1 MKSAVI
7 IFIAFF
13 MLLAGLNTA
22 SSQEGKKVLTLDDAV
37 SIALK
42 ENPGI
47 TVSEANIE
55 ISKALVRNMQAPYYP
70 NVYTRIIVPFV
81 GRESGFFLDQL
92 IWDFGQTSN
101 KVKSSKEQLK
111 ASKFDSDTARGD
123 IELNTIVS
131 YYNVLSQT
139 HLVDS
144 YEKKVTEGEKRLE
157 RAEGFY
163 KAGRISQMDVT
174 KEEVNL
180 GNAKMQLAASRN
192 DLEIA
197 EDNLMAAM
205 GIEGKFDFELV
216 DTLEYRKKDINLEDS
231 VDKALDTRP
240 ELKSLKAQEA
250 SMKANLTAAKRAFYP
265 QLFGRTAYRFK
276 GEGAETPGFI
286 AGVGF
291 QLPIFDGFSR
301 LADVQDAKAKLMKS
315 QAQIET
321 TKVGIAAEV
330 KQLKL
335 DLDLA
340 EENIQI
346 TQKTKESAEKSF
358 LLAKERYRLERASEL
373 ELAEAE
379 SLYSSSDAAYRQAIY
394 NYNITAAKLERAI
407 GGMNEAD
414 Q

>member
-1 MKSAVI
+1 MKRAGTP
-7 IFIAFF
+7 FILFSI
-13 MLLAGLNTA
+13 LLLSLSTAGAL
-22 SSQEGKKVLTLDDAV
+22 EKKVLSLDEAV
-37 SIALK
+37 SKALK

-70 NVYTRIIVPFV
+70 DVYTRIIVPFV
-81 GRESGFFLDQL
+81 GRESGFFLDQM

-111 ASKFDSDTARGD
+111 STKFDSQAAKGD
-123 IELNTIVS
+123 IELNTIVC

-139 HLVDS
+139 HLVES
-144 YEKKVTEGEKRLE
+144 YEKKVTEGEKRFE

-163 KAGRISQMDVT
+163 KAGRVSQTDVT

-180 GNAKMQLAASRN
+180 GNARMQLAAARN

-205 GIEGKFDFELV
+205 GVEGEFNYELV
-216 DTLEYRKKDINLEDS
+216 DTLTYEKRDVDLDDS
-231 VDKALDTRP
+231 IDKALDTRP

-250 SMKANLTAAKRAFYP
+250 SMKANLTASKRAFYP
-265 QLFGRTAYRFK
+265 QFFGRTAYRFK

-286 AGVGF
+286 AGVGLQF
-291 QLPIFDGFSR
+291 PIFDGFARS
-301 LADVQDAKAKLMKS
+301 ANVQDAKAKLMKS

-321 TKVGIAAEV
+321 EKVEIASEV

-340 EENIQI
+340 EENIHI
-346 TQKTKESAEKSF
+346 TEKTKESAEKSF
-358 LLAKERYRLERASEL
+358 LLAQERYRLERASEL

-394 NYNITAAKLERAI
+394 NYNITAARLERAI
-407 GGMNEAD
+407 GGTDEAD
-414 Q
+414 K

>member
-1 MKSAVI
+1 MKSAGTL
-7 IFIAFF
+7 FILFF
-13 MLLAGLNTA
+13 MLLLSLSTAGA
-22 SSQEGKKVLTLDDAV
+22 QEKKVLSLDEAV

-70 NVYTRIIVPFV
+70 DVYTRIIVPFV
-81 GRESGFFLDQL
+81 GRESGFFLDQM

-111 ASKFDSDTARGD
+111 STKFDSQASKED

-139 HLVDS
+139 HLVES
-144 YEKKVTEGEKRLE
+144 FEKKVTEGEKRFE

-163 KAGRISQMDVT
+163 KAGRVSQTDVT

-180 GNAKMQLAASRN
+180 GNSRMQLAAARN

-197 EDNLMAAM
+197 QDSLMAAM
-205 GIEGKFDFELV
+205 GVEGEFNYELV
-216 DTLEYRKKDINLEDS
+216 DTLNYEKKDIDLDDS
-231 VDKALDTRP
+231 IDKALDTRP

-250 SMKANLTAAKRAFYP
+250 SMKANLTASKRAFYP

-286 AGVGF
+286 AGVGLQF
-291 QLPIFDGFSR
+291 PIFDGFARS
-301 LADVQDAKAKLMKS
+301 ANVQDAKAKLMKS

-321 TKVGIAAEV
+321 TKVEITSEV

-335 DLDLA
+335 DLELA
-340 EENIQI
+340 EENIHI
-346 TQKTKESAEKSF
+346 TEKTKESAEKSF
-358 LLAKERYRLERASEL
+358 LLAQERYRLERASEL

-394 NYNITAAKLERAI
+394 NYNITAARLERAI
-407 GGMNEAD
+407 GGTDEAD
-414 Q
+414 K

>member
-1 MKSAVI
+1 MRTAGTL
-7 IFIAFF
+7 FI
-13 MLLAGLNTA
+13 LLLILLPGAIA
-22 SSQEGKKVLTLDDAV
+22 ARAQERKVLTLDDAV
-37 SIALK
+37 SIALR

-70 NVYTRIIVPFV
+70 DVYTRLIVPFV
-81 GRESGFFLDQL
+81 GRESGFFLDQM

-111 ASKFDSDTARGD
+111 STKFDSQAAKDD
-123 IELNTIVS
+123 IELSTIVS

-139 HLVDS
+139 HLVES
-144 YEKKVTEGEKRLE
+144 YEKKAAEAEKRFE

-163 KAGRISQMDVT
+163 KAGRVSQTDVT

-180 GNAKMQLAASRN
+180 GNARMQLAAARN
-192 DLEIA
+192 DLVIA

-205 GIEGKFDFELV
+205 GVEGEFDYELV
-216 DTLEYRKKDINLEDS
+216 DTLEYEKKDIDLDYSIDE
-231 VDKALDTRP
+231 ALDTRP
-240 ELKSLKAQEA
+240 ELKSLQAQQA
-250 SMKANLTAAKRAFYP
+250 SMKANLTASKRAYYP

-286 AGVGF
+286 AGVGLQF
-291 QLPIFDGFSR
+291 PIFDGFARS
-301 LADVQDAKAKLMKS
+301 ANIQDAKAKLMKS
-315 QAQIET
+315 QAELET
-321 TKVGIAAEV
+321 AKVEIASEV

-340 EENIQI
+340 EVNIRI
-346 TQKTKESAEKSF
+346 TEKTKESAERSF
-358 LLAKERYRLERASEL
+358 LLAQERYRLERASEL

-379 SLYSSSDAAYRQAIY
+379 SLYSSSEAAYRQAIY
-394 NYNITAAKLERAI
+394 NYNITAARLERAI
-407 GGMNEAD
+407 GGIDEPD
-414 Q
+414 K